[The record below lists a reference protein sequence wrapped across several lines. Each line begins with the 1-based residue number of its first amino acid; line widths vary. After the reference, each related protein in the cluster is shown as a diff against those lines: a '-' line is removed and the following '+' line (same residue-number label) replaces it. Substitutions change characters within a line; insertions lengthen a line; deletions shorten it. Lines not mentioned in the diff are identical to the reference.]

1 MSVFQVNCQSY
12 DEDNKQKKITIS
24 SVAGDCYIVS
34 AKCPLDT
41 RRRGFRDGYRNYFV
55 MFPRSKSISIVAF
68 VTHLRGGGEDYFIPF
83 IASIDWAEDGTANI
97 DTKKPWQPSEKRPCV
112 LEQNPEREWEF
123 YLELRADGEIFT
135 SIPIPGARH
144 VRNPDLIL
152 EAAGDPSV
160 SLDAIRAAAKEA
172 EAKVSELEDFR
183 QALLKTLE
191 QLEKTEKKLRD
202 AKNMFDRLS
211 SKSYTN
217 AYKNS
222 QELEEVQNGLNTLKG
237 KFEELSCYIKNVWW
251 GHYSWLRL
259 LMLFFS
265 KERQRIWNLAN
276 YEDDK

>member
-135 SIPIPGARH
+135 SIPMPGARH

-172 EAKVSELEDFR
+172 EEEEKLWEKLQEIKKELKET
-183 QALLKTLE
+183 QKQLNETKKEKCEAETLLEEMQRNLSTAE
-191 QLEKTEKKLRD
+191 EKKAEWKKQAQSLESTICGYYKKWFRCWPRKLTLR
-202 AKNMFDRLS
+202 KPMPKKF
-211 SKSYTN
+211 
-217 AYKNS
+217 
-222 QELEEVQNGLNTLKG
+222 LKIC
-237 KFEELSCYIKNVWW
+237 LDIK
-251 GHYSWLRL
+251 L
-259 LMLFFS
+259 LG
-265 KERQRIWNLAN
+265 R
-276 YEDDK
+276 